1 MIFTQTF
8 VGACYKI
15 TREALLWENSATS
28 AKSFVSAV
36 SLLTSARSNTLR
48 KASKDTDDDGLISPV
63 SLLSD

>member
-1 MIFTQTF
+1 M
-8 VGACYKI
+8 

-28 AKSFVSAV
+28 AKSFVSVV

-48 KASKDTDDDGLISPV
+48 KAFKDAGDDGLISPV